1 MKIAELETWSQ
12 AIPLT
17 RPYSIASRTIHDV
30 ELFFVRLVSAAG
42 KVGLGCA
49 SPAEEVTGE
58 ALTACSA
65 ALEAESLQWLH
76 GRDLLELRTICRDLE
91 RKYRTTPAARVALEM
106 ALYDLVARHLGRPL
120 VDLLG
125 RCHQTL
131 PTSITIGIKESLE
144 EALEEADEYLAR
156 GFRCLKVK
164 IGNSLEKESELLR
177 RLRDHVGETIAIRVD
192 ANLGYSPSET
202 EKFWSCTQSLRL
214 ELVEQPVPV
223 DQFGSLTDLPQQ
235 YRQLVAA
242 DESLLN
248 EQDAFGLTRQPAPCG
263 IFNIKLMKCGG
274 LTTALEIARLGEL
287 GGMELMWGCM
297 DESVI
302 SISAALHTAYACP
315 NTRYLDLDGSFD
327 LALDPA
333 RGGFELVDGQ
343 MRLLGD
349 PGLGVELSR

>member
-1 MKIAELETWSQ
+1 LKIAELETWSQ
-12 AIPLT
+12 AVPLT
-17 RPYSIASRTIHDV
+17 RPYSIASRTINDV
-30 ELFFVRLVSAAG
+30 KLFFVRLVSAGG

-58 ALTACSA
+58 SLTACSA
-65 ALEAESLQWLH
+65 ALESDNLQWLH
-76 GRDLLELRTICRDLE
+76 GRDLLELTPICRDLE
-91 RKYRTTPAARVALEM
+91 SQYRTTPAARVALEM
-106 ALYDLVARHLGRPL
+106 ALHDLAARHLDRPL

-144 EALEEADEYLAR
+144 EALEEAGEYLGR

-164 IGNSLEKESELLR
+164 IGNSFERETELLR

-192 ANLGYSPSET
+192 ANLGYSPAET
-202 EKFWSCTQSLRL
+202 EKFWTCTQSLKL

-223 DQFGSLTDLPQQ
+223 DQFGSLSALPQQ

-242 DESLLN
+242 DESLVN
-248 EQDAFGLTRQPAPCG
+248 ERDALALTRQPAPCG
-263 IFNIKLMKCGG
+263 IFNIKLMKCGA

-287 GGMELMWGCM
+287 GGMKLMWGCM

-302 SISAALHTAYACP
+302 SISAALHLAYACP
-315 NTRYLDLDGSFD
+315 NTCYLDLDGSFD

-343 MRLLGD
+343 MRLLGE
-349 PGLGVELSR
+349 PGLGVELLR